1 MTREQLAR
9 EIAKGIINTGVEG
22 SFDTITCSTAGDYPS
37 IGISQWEGPRADRLL
52 AMIPGGDQFSGRSFS
67 DIKAAGELYDL
78 QNLLSSD
85 AGETAQL
92 ERLINDCLLY
102 VDSLWEVS
110 DLDQSRPLI
119 YCGIWCPTSTY
130 VVQQFCLRRQER
142 GYDLRSLECVY
153 EMFRDEYAN
162 AAGCGEY
169 QDGYANR
176 AYATYEYV
184 AALDLSEYGE

>member
-1 MTREQLAR
+1 M
-9 EIAKGIINTGVEG
+9 
-22 SFDTITCSTAGDYPS
+22 
-37 IGISQWEGPRADRLL
+37 
-52 AMIPGGDQFSGRSFS
+52 
-67 DIKAAGELYDL
+67 

-92 ERLINDCLLY
+92 EQLTNDCLSY
-102 VDSLWEVS
+102 VDALWEVS
-110 DLDQSRPLI
+110 ELDQSRPLI

-162 AAGCGEY
+162 AAGCSEY

-184 AALDLSEYGE
+184 TALDLSEYGE

>member
-9 EIAKGIINTGVEG
+9 EIAKGIVNTGVEG

-52 AMIPGGDQFSGRSFS
+52 AMISGGDQFSGRTFS

-92 ERLINDCLLY
+92 EQLTNDCLSY
-102 VDSLWEVS
+102 VDALWEVS
-110 DLDQSRPLI
+110 DLDQARPLI

-169 QDGYANR
+169 QEGYANR

-184 AALDLSEYGE
+184 EALDLSEYGE

>member
-9 EIAKGIINTGVEG
+9 EIANGIVNTGVEG

-37 IGISQWEGPRADRLL
+37 IGISQWEGQRADRLL
-52 AMIPGGDQFSGRSFS
+52 AMIPGGDQFSSRTFS
-67 DIKAAGELYDL
+67 DIEAAGELYDL

-92 ERLINDCLLY
+92 EQLTNDCLSY
-102 VDSLWEVS
+102 VDALWEVS
-110 DLDQSRPLI
+110 ELDQSRPLI

-162 AAGCGEY
+162 AAGCSEY

-184 AALDLSEYGE
+184 TALDLSEYGE